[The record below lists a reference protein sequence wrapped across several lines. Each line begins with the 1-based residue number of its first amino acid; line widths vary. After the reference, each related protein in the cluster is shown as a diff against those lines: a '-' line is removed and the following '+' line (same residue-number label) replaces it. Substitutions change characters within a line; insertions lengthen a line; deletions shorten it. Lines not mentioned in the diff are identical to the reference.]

1 MTINEMEDI
10 QINEEALEKFLQRS
24 RELKRQREQNKVG
37 KAIRRYF
44 REVIDNF
51 NRWRLWMSMPSEDN
65 SIIINY
71 MKAGK
76 WGSSAYYFN
85 VHKSYRRH
93 RTQWEIYASLV
104 DNPTVQGFVEYKRK
118 WVPGVEYSV
127 SLTLSPQSSADIR
140 DVSFKDIFQRFT

>member
-1 MTINEMEDI
+1 MDDI
-10 QINEEALEKFLQRS
+10 QINEEALERCLQRS
-24 RELKRQREQNKVG
+24 REIRRQREQNKIG

-51 NRWRLWMSMPSEDN
+51 NYWKTWMSFPNEVNVSMIKNMSR
-65 SIIINY
+65 
-71 MKAGK
+71 AGV
-76 WGSSAYYFN
+76 YYYPYAFH

-127 SLTLSPQSSADIR
+127 PLTLSPQSSADIR
-140 DVSFKDIFQRFT
+140 DASFKDIFRQFT